1 MAKQPIGASI
11 NKVELDNL
19 INRLSEFG
27 VQITE
32 KVADE
37 IEGTTLDI
45 ETEAKMNLAAHMSS
59 SKYSF
64 GGLMAS
70 IHSLT
75 DRKNLAGIA
84 YTNKKYAPY
93 IEFGTGGMV
102 KVARCHQMQAKRLHE
117 IKLCVQH
124 RRFTAYQPVH
134 RMALVLCSTVIRF
147 YPVHLQGHG
156 ADHTADDLHRTP
168 KSG

>member
-102 KVARCHQMQAKRLHE
+102 KVPAGFEEFALQFKGKGIREVNLPARPYMYPALFKNQKLLFERLKNILDGLE
-117 IKLCVQH
+117 
-124 RRFTAYQPVH
+124 
-134 RMALVLCSTVIRF
+134 
-147 YPVHLQGHG
+147 
-156 ADHTADDLHRTP
+156 
-168 KSG
+168 KS